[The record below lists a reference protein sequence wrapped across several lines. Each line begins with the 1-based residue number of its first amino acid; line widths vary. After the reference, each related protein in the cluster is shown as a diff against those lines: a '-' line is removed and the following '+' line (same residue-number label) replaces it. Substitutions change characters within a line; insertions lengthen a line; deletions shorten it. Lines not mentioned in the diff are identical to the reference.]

1 MMGKCLLK
9 KKEMLSFGQ
18 LLRGGLLPVENL
30 KTHLS
35 FHSLEFLVRASEM
48 GALWTEP
55 VSSPR
60 VDTWISTVCGA
71 GGRP

>member
-1 MMGKCLLK
+1 MGKCLLK

-30 KTHLS
+30 KTHFS

-48 GALWTEP
+48 GALDGACVEST
-55 VSSPR
+55 R
-60 VDTWISTVCGA
+60 GHVD
-71 GGRP
+71 